1 MESENYSDVWLSPMR
16 ARCADLALVLAS
28 QGIPSQIRQD
38 EDSWVLSVPAEAEPL
53 ARMEIAAYSA
63 ESRLAARPEP
73 VRELPAGSPWPALG
87 AYALLLLTFELAQSG
102 LWLGIDWLTAG
113 RVDGRRMFAGEWWR
127 AVTALTLHAD
137 LGHLLGN
144 LAFGAFF
151 GYSVARY
158 VGAGC
163 GWLAIVLCGALGNC
177 INVLLMGAEH
187 RAIGAS
193 TAVFAALG
201 ILSAYCW
208 RRGFPPRASRRERFA
223 PVVAGL
229 GLLAFTGTGGVN
241 TDLGAHLFGFVAGFG
256 GGLVFARFGFA
267 RTALVQRACG
277 VLALAVIAAAW
288 LAAVA

>member
-1 MESENYSDVWLSPMR
+1 MESENNCEVWLSPAR
-16 ARCADLALVLAS
+16 ERCADLALVLES
-28 QGIPSQIRQD
+28 QGIPSQIHRGEQG
-38 EDSWVLSVPAEAEPL
+38 WVLSVPASAEPL
-53 ARMEIAAYSA
+53 ARIEIAAYRA
-63 ESRLAARPEP
+63 ESRLAAQPQP
-73 VRELPAGSPWPALG
+73 ARELPVGSPWPAL
-87 AYALLLLTFELAQSG
+87 AVFAALLLTFKLAQSA
-102 LWLGIDWLTAG
+102 LWLDIDWLTAG
-113 RVDGRRMFAGEWWR
+113 RIDGGRMFAGEWWR

-177 INVLLMGAEH
+177 MNVLLMGAEH

-208 RRGFPPRASRRERFA
+208 RHGFPPGASRRERFA

-229 GLLAFTGTGGVN
+229 GLLAFTGTGGIN

-267 RTALVQRACG
+267 RTRLIQGSCG
-277 VLALAVIAAAW
+277 VLALAVVAVAW